1 MHTAEKLLKTCVK
14 GHRYY
19 KRSGSVTCPIC
30 EASRKPKAPFMK
42 ALSAPARRA
51 LEREE
56 ITSLE
61 QLARYSEHALLSLHG
76 IGPTALP
83 PLRAA
88 LAEKGLAFR
97 NA

>member
-1 MHTAEKLLKTCVK
+1 MSTAEKQLKTCVK

-19 KRSGSVTCPIC
+19 KRSGCVTCPIC
-30 EASRKPKAPFMK
+30 EAGRKPKAPFMK

-56 ITSLE
+56 IISLE
-61 QLARYSEHALLSLHG
+61 QLAGFSETALLALHG
-76 IGPTALP
+76 IGPTAIP

-88 LAEKGLAFR
+88 LAERGLTFKDA
-97 NA
+97 